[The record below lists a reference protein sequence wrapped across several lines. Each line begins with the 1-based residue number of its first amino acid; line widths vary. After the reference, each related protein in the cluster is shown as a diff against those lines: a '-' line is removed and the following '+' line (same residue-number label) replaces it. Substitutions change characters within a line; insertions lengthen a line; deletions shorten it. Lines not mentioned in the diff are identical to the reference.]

1 MTFGVDV
8 RNIELANG
16 TGEDHPNGTEGLR
29 PKPRLKA
36 ELRTH
41 PKAIGGIDEN
51 HATDNTKRG

>member
-1 MTFGVDV
+1 M
-8 RNIELANG
+8 ANG
-16 TGEDHPNGTEGLR
+16 TGEDHPNGTEGL
-29 PKPRLKA
+29 PPNPRLKA